1 MMNVILKMK
10 GKQMSKAIYV
20 CAVCNSDKIRQLSWV
35 NYNSRKEL
43 YPNVKF
49 QKDLDDNNAY
59 EIVCNN
65 CDDDVD
71 KDIVV
76 KEMED
81 NTTGLSR
88 REVNWEMSK
97 EMERY
102 LGKTVYSTNGVTDN
116 VVADSLEDVDPHNEF
131 EWFQMTLDKIAYEKI
146 GGITDELEDS
156 DFPVFVSKELDSWCS
171 LEWIEKI
178 YKDNK

>member
-1 MMNVILKMK
+1 MTVMMSVILKMK

-20 CAVCNSDKIRQLSWV
+20 CATCNSDEIRQLVVV

-49 QKDLDDNNAY
+49 QKDLCICGCGDTNNAY

-76 KEMED
+76 KEMGE
-81 NTTGLSR
+81 
-88 REVNWEMSK
+88 
-97 EMERY
+97 
-102 LGKTVYSTNGVTDN
+102 
-116 VVADSLEDVDPHNEF
+116 
-131 EWFQMTLDKIAYEKI
+131 
-146 GGITDELEDS
+146 
-156 DFPVFVSKELDSWCS
+156 
-171 LEWIEKI
+171 
-178 YKDNK
+178 

>member
-1 MMNVILKMK
+1 MSGVLKMK

-20 CAVCNSDKIRQLSWV
+20 CATCNSDEIRQLSWV

-43 YPNVKF
+43 YPNIKF
-49 QKDLDDNNAY
+49 QKDLDGNNAY

-97 EMERY
+97 DMERY
-102 LGKTVYSTNGVTDN
+102 LGKTVYYYPNKHTD
-116 VVADSLEDVDPHNEF
+116 SF
-131 EWFQMTLDKIAYEKI
+131 EMTLDKIAYEKI
-146 GGITDELEDS
+146 GGITDELDDS
-156 DFPVFVSKELDSWCS
+156 DFPVFVNKELDSWCS

-178 YKDNK
+178 YKEDNNA